1 MYEHTTLSGVP
12 IMSGSII
19 DHDEL
24 IIRMLATDDDQAI
37 KILFD
42 QYYVL
47 LNKVAMQLV
56 RDPGASND
64 LVQELFIAIWTKR
77 HSIKLH
83 KPLAHYLVK
92 STMNRA
98 LNYIRNR
105 ARSKEFSIF
114 SFKDFENTLLSN
126 PADTSL
132 LVSDIKALWDLAASK
147 MTPRTRVVFML
158 SRDQGM
164 SYKEIAA
171 HLGISVKAV
180 EKNLTQALRI
190 LREVFK
196 AY

>member
-1 MYEHTTLSGVP
+1 
-12 IMSGSII
+12 MSGSII